1 MDANRLSANGI
12 ECVGVVT
19 GYEKNHTP
27 DEFLVAVDLV
37 RSGELVRKLIT
48 AYSGGIRM

>member
-19 GYEKNHTP
+19 GYEKNHPP
-27 DEFLVAVDLV
+27 DEFLVAGDLV